1 MGLIRKEDL
10 HSSCEEYI
18 GKLHSN
24 PNLLINGDFQVWQR
38 GLGKNGNNYFDCTNS
53 NKYTADRF
61 MVSGEQGTR
70 LTVEKQK
77 GSGMKLI
84 FNDHTLNTSNIRT
97 YFDRDDILRM
107 VGKTYTFSVEY
118 QYEYNNPWSNDFHL
132 FSYPDNSV
140 SYSVIK
146 SKKIEVGLKQIRLE
160 ITFKIDSI
168 SDETTKMHIQ
178 WLRSRDDVDG
188 FGYHIIKY
196 IKLEEGTI
204 ATPFVPRP
212 YREELDLCLR
222 YYYRAKISQNLIASD
237 DKQILVNINT
247 PKIMRINPT
256 AIYDTDVYFHNL
268 SDGNPILIGNKG
280 DHPQRIDEY
289 INDCNLKVWL
299 CNSNSST
306 QITSGMCGVIN
317 DSNSNNN
324 RLTSSAIIIFDA
336 EIY

>member
-53 NKYTADRF
+53 NEYTADRF
-61 MVSGEQGTR
+61 MVSGEQNTR

-77 GSGMKLI
+77 GSGIKLI

-118 QYEYNNPWSNDFHL
+118 QYEYNNNWSNYFHL

-146 SKKIEVGLKQIRLE
+146 TKKN
-160 ITFKIDSI
+160 
-168 SDETTKMHIQ
+168 
-178 WLRSRDDVDG
+178 RSW
-188 FGYHIIKY
+188 
-196 IKLEEGTI
+196 
-204 ATPFVPRP
+204 
-212 YREELDLCLR
+212 
-222 YYYRAKISQNLIASD
+222 S
-237 DKQILVNINT
+237 
-247 PKIMRINPT
+247 
-256 AIYDTDVYFHNL
+256 
-268 SDGNPILIGNKG
+268 
-280 DHPQRIDEY
+280 
-289 INDCNLKVWL
+289 
-299 CNSNSST
+299 
-306 QITSGMCGVIN
+306 
-317 DSNSNNN
+317 
-324 RLTSSAIIIFDA
+324 
-336 EIY
+336 